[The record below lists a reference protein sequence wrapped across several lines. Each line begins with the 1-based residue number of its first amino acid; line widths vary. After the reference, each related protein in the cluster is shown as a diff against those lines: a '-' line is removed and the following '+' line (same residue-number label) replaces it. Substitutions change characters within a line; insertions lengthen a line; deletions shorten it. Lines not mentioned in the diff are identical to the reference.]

1 MHRFFIPPDWIDGDS
16 ISFEGAVVHQLI
28 HVLRMQPEDRVVV
41 LDDSGWE
48 QEVVLVHFGPDRVV
62 GHIVEKRLAR
72 GEPHTKISL
81 YQSMLKGQRFELV
94 LQKGTELG
102 VVEFVPVISSRCI
115 VSGLDDV
122 SRKAERWQRII
133 LEAAEQSG
141 RGRLPRLRAAL
152 MFPRACGRAK
162 RLGGLSLIPWEEEHV
177 TGLRQALLRD
187 GDNQQRGVRPFSVN
201 LFIGPEGGFTADEID
216 VAKGYGIAPIGLGP
230 RILRAETAGLATIS
244 AIFCELG
251 DMDCTSSTS

>member
-1 MHRFFIPPDWIDGDS
+1 MHRFFIPPDWIDGDR
-16 ISFEGAVVHQLI
+16 ISFEGAVVHQLTR
-28 HVLRMQPEDRVVV
+28 VLRMQPEDRVIV

-48 QEVVLVHFGPDRVV
+48 QEVVLVHLGPDRVV
-62 GHIVEKRLAR
+62 GHIVEKRLAQ
-72 GEPHTKISL
+72 GEPRTKISL
-81 YQSMLKGQRFELV
+81 YQSVLKGQRFELV

-115 VSGLDDV
+115 LSSLDDV

-162 RLGGLSLIPWEEEHV
+162 RLGGLSLIPWEEEH
-177 TGLRQALLRD
+177 TIGLRQALRPD
-187 GDNQQRGVRPFSVN
+187 GANEQRGARPFSVS
-201 LFIGPEGGFTADEID
+201 LFVGPEGGFTAEEID
-216 VAKGYGIAPIGLGP
+216 VAKGYGIVPIGLGP
-230 RILRAETAGLATIS
+230 RILRAETAGLATVS

-251 DMDCTSSTS
+251 DMDCTPLVP

>member
-1 MHRFFIPPDWIDGDS
+1 MHRFFIPPDWIEGDR
-16 ISFEGAVVHQLI
+16 IAFEGAVVHQLT
-28 HVLRMQPEDRVVV
+28 HVLRMQPEDRVIV

-48 QEVVLVHFGPDRVV
+48 QEVVLVHLGPDRVL
-62 GHIVEKRLAR
+62 GQIVEKRLAR
-72 GEPHTKISL
+72 GEPRTKISV
-81 YQSMLKGQRFELV
+81 YQSVLKGQRFELV

-115 VSGLDDV
+115 LSGLDDV

-162 RLGGLSLIPWEEEHV
+162 RLGGLSLIPWEDEHH
-177 TGLRQALLRD
+177 TGLRQALRTN
-187 GDNQQRGVRPFSVN
+187 GDNEPRSARPFSIN
-201 LFIGPEGGFTADEID
+201 LFIGPEGGFTAEEID
-216 VAKGYGIAPIGLGP
+216 VAKGYGIVPVGLGP
-230 RILRAETAGLATIS
+230 RILRAETAGLATVS

-251 DMDCTSSTS
+251 DMDCTPASS